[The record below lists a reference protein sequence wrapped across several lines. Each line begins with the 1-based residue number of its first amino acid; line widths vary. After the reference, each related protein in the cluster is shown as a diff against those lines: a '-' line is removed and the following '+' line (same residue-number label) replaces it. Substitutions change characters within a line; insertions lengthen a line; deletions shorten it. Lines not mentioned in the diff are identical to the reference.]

1 MPVQPGT
8 RLGHYEVVAAIGKGG
23 MGEVYRARDTRLG
36 RDVALKILAPGFA
49 ADLGQPARLE
59 QEARVLASLNHPN
72 IAAIHGFEE
81 GDGVRALVLELVEG
95 ETLADRLLRGPL
107 RLHDALRVAQQ
118 IAAAL
123 EAAHERGI
131 VHRDLKPS
139 NVMVRADGLVK
150 VLDFG
155 LAKLADAK
163 RDPGSPESASTRAI
177 DMTRTGMILGSP
189 PYMPPEQIG
198 GQGANTRSDIWAFGA
213 VLFEMLTGQA
223 AFAGSDVSRVIAD
236 IVTREPR
243 WESVPAE
250 TPPSIIRLLRRC
262 LAKDPA
268 DRLRDIADARFEIED
283 VLSASPRETT
293 TLPLPPR
300 SGLAGPGGRRTRLV
314 VAGLALIAVAAGT
327 AVGTRWW
334 RESDERA
341 PGAGGRLPL
350 VIMMDSPHPLRVYD
364 KETLAA
370 NGTNADVI
378 SDILSDLPIRRQKE
392 TIGPGWHR
400 DEEVKLFE
408 PDLIVVHYSGFN
420 AEAPPDEPRERLKTL
435 IKFFADTPT
444 QFLIY
449 SRNNTDVSTNANLAK
464 LLADLYA
471 QKPDLRQRI
480 HGFGMN
486 DHGPPR
492 WINSA
497 SGAELKLVV
506 KQLLQLQ

>member
-1 MPVQPGT
+1 
-8 RLGHYEVVAAIGKGG
+8 
-23 MGEVYRARDTRLG
+23 
-36 RDVALKILAPGFA
+36 
-49 ADLGQPARLE
+49 
-59 QEARVLASLNHPN
+59 
-72 IAAIHGFEE
+72 
-81 GDGVRALVLELVEG
+81 
-95 ETLADRLLRGPL
+95 
-107 RLHDALRVAQQ
+107 
-118 IAAAL
+118 
-123 EAAHERGI
+123 
-131 VHRDLKPS
+131 
-139 NVMVRADGLVK
+139 
-150 VLDFG
+150 
-155 LAKLADAK
+155 
-163 RDPGSPESASTRAI
+163 
-177 DMTRTGMILGSP
+177 MTRTGVILGSP

-198 GQGANTRSDIWAFGA
+198 GQGANTRSDVWAFGA

-223 AFAGSDVSRVIAD
+223 AFGGSDVSRVIAD

-250 TPPSIIRLLRRC
+250 TPPSILRLLRRC

-268 DRLRDIADARFEIED
+268 NRLRDIADARFEIED

-293 TLPLPPR
+293 TLPLPR
-300 SGLAGPGGRRTRLV
+300 LSGQGRLGRRGTRF
-314 VAGLALIAVAAGT
+314 VAAALALVAVAVGA
-327 AVGTRWW
+327 AVGLRW
-334 RESDERA
+334 SSGPDQRA
-341 PGAGGRLPL
+341 PGAGSRLPL

-400 DEEVKLFE
+400 DEETKLFA

-420 AEAPPDEPRERLKTL
+420 AEASPDEPRERLKTL

-444 QFLIY
+444 KFLVY
-449 SRNNTDVSTNANLAK
+449 SRNNTDASTNANLAK
-464 LLADLYA
+464 LLADIYA
-471 QKPDLRQRI
+471 EKPHLRQQIR
-480 HGFGMN
+480 GFGMN

-506 KQLLQLQ
+506 KQMLQLQ